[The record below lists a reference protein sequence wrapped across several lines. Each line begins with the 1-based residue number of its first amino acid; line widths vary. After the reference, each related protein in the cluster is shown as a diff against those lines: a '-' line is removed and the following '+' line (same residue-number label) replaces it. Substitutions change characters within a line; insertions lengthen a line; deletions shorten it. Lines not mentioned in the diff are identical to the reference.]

1 MMKSLR
7 LLLLPF
13 GILYASV
20 VEIIKYLYQAGWLRS
35 KRSEIAT
42 IVIGNLST
50 GGTGKTPHAEYIIN
64 YLWKFHKI
72 AVLSRGYGRK
82 SKGFRAVLPVDNAEE
97 TGDEPLQIAKK
108 FPEVPVFVSEKRP
121 EGIEKILKAK
131 PETQLLILDDAMQHW
146 PLRAD
151 SYIMLTTWQ
160 QPFFND
166 YPLPAGSLR
175 EFRNGYKRANII
187 IVSKCPKDISV
198 QQKDEFL
205 RYLNPLPKQKVFFSY
220 FEYSNP
226 YLFEKPDQSIALEQ
240 LDSRQVL
247 LITGIAIPEVMEA
260 ALIQQG
266 ASLHKIRYAD
276 HHFYDNHDILYIFKK
291 WKEIS
296 AKSENSIIITTEK
309 DATRLSKLFPQN
321 IPLYILP
328 VNVEIA
334 FDKAPELQRALVEVM
349 YRKKGYPGS

>member
-1 MMKSLR
+1 MKYLR
-7 LLLLPF
+7 LLLLPL

-20 VEIIKYLYQAGWLRS
+20 VEIIKYLYQAGWLKS
-35 KRSEIAT
+35 KRSEKAV
-42 IVIGNLST
+42 IVLGNLSV

-72 AVLSRGYGRK
+72 ALLSRGYGRK
-82 SKGFRAVLPVDNAEE
+82 SKGFRAVLTGDNAEE
-97 TGDEPLQIAKK
+97 TGDEPLQIANK
-108 FPEVPVFVSEKRP
+108 FPDVPVFVSEKRP

-175 EFRNGYKRANII
+175 EFRKGYKRADII
-187 IVSKCPKDISV
+187 IVSKCPKDISE
-198 QQKDEFL
+198 QQKDDFL
-205 RYLNPLPKQKVFFSY
+205 RDLNPLPKQKVFFSY

-240 LDSRQVL
+240 LDSRQIL
-247 LITGIAIPEVMEA
+247 LVTGIANPQVMEA
-260 ALIQQG
+260 ELIAQG
-266 ASLHKIRYAD
+266 AYLHKMRYSD
-276 HHFYDNHDILYIFKK
+276 HHRFKAQDIEHILKK
-291 WKEIS
+291 WQEIS
-296 AKSENSIIITTEK
+296 AKSENCIIMTTEK
-309 DATRLSKLFPQN
+309 DATRLSKLIPAD

-328 VNVEIA
+328 VNVEFA
-334 FDKAPELQRALVEVM
+334 FGKAPELQRALVEVM
-349 YRKKGYPGS
+349 YKKKGYPGS

>member
-1 MMKSLR
+1 MNRLR
-7 LLLLPF
+7 LLLLPLSL
-13 GILYASV
+13 LYGTV
-20 VEIIKYLYQAGWLRS
+20 VEVIKYLYKSGWLKS
-35 KRSEIAT
+35 KRSEKAV
-42 IVIGNLST
+42 IVLGNLSV

-64 YLWKFHKI
+64 YLWKFHRI

-82 SKGFRAVLPVDNAEE
+82 SRGFRMVLAADAVEE
-97 TGDEPLQIAKK
+97 VGDEPLQIANK

-166 YPLPAGSLR
+166 YPLPAGNLR
-175 EFRNGYKRANII
+175 EFRKGYKRADII
-187 IVSKCPKDISV
+187 IVSKCPKDISEK
-198 QQKDEFL
+198 QKDEFL
-205 RYLNPLPKQKVFFSY
+205 RNLNPLPKQKVFFSY

-226 YLFEKPDQSIALEQ
+226 YLFEKPDQSMGLEQ

-247 LITGIAIPEVMEA
+247 LLTGIANPEVMEA

-266 ASLHKIRYAD
+266 ASIHKIRYAD
-276 HHFYDNHDILYIFKK
+276 HHRFDHEDVQLILKK

-309 DATRLSKLFPQN
+309 DATRLSKLFPSE
-321 IPLYILP
+321 IPLYVLP

-334 FDKAPELQRALVEVM
+334 FNKAPELQRALVEVM
-349 YRKKGYPGS
+349 YKKKGYPGS